1 MPHAAHAPPPK
12 PPPPPQPPA
21 APAGMSKAELA
32 AQVKAALRPSYKS
45 GALSR
50 EEFKVA
56 ARSVTEAA
64 FAQFGDGPPPAAAE
78 VSAAIESLVRDS
90 VGSHV

>member
-1 MPHAAHAPPPK
+1 MQAEDA
-12 PPPPPQPPA
+12 
-21 APAGMSKAELA
+21 AELA
-32 AQVKAALRPSYKS
+32 AQVKVALRPSYKS

-56 ARSVTEAA
+56 ARRVTEAA
-64 FAQFGDGPPPAAAE
+64 FAQFGDGPPPPPAE
-78 VSAAIESLVRDS
+78 VSAAIESLVRES